1 MWFLPIS
8 LLVTATVLAIP
19 LSRYFAW
26 IMDGK
31 YHPPRILRWFEAR
44 LDSGPQDWK
53 QYATA
58 LLVFNVVLFVYG
70 FIVLALQPVNPLN
83 QQHKGMLAPTTIFNS
98 VISFMTNTN
107 IQHYAGEVHLSNFS
121 QIFFIISNMF
131 LSASVGLCALAAII
145 RAFRGETQVGNFFL
159 DMWRVVIYMLVPA
172 ALISGVLFIQ
182 QGMPMTYR
190 SQYQVSTLGTGS
202 DGYHHGGPR
211 EATNDRCR
219 SGGGSRTDQNAGDKR
234 RRVLR
239 HELRPSVRKSQRL
252 DQLHHLSGHD
262 AVPVRAGVDVRSNAR
277 PVTPCLG
284 HLLGNVCTDVLRY
297 RLVDL
302 L

>member
-1 MWFLPIS
+1 
-8 LLVTATVLAIP
+8 
-19 LSRYFAW
+19 
-26 IMDGK
+26 
-31 YHPPRILRWFEAR
+31 
-44 LDSGPQDWK
+44 
-53 QYATA
+53 
-58 LLVFNVVLFVYG
+58 
-70 FIVLALQPVNPLN
+70 
-83 QQHKGMLAPTTIFNS
+83 MLAPTTIFNS

-145 RAFRGETQVGNFFL
+145 RAFRGETPVGNFFL

-190 SQYQVSTLGTGS
+190 SQYQVSTLEPGAMGTT
-202 DGYHHGGPR
+202 DEGPR
-211 EATNDRCR
+211 EATNDRGR
-219 SGGGSRTDQNAGDKR
+219 SGGGSRTDQNAGDQR

-252 DQLHHLSGHD
+252 DQFHHLSGHD
-262 AVPVRAGVDVRSNAR
+262 AVPVRTGSDVRSNAR
-277 PVTPCLG
+277 AVTPCLG
-284 HLLGNVCTDVLRY
+284 HLLGNVGTDVFGY